1 MSGETELWGGSVERS
16 TDGTTFTDV
25 AKVKGIVLPT
35 LSKSK
40 RQITSLDSPTRVHE
54 YKEGFGDPGQLEI
67 RCIYTRDGYQAALTD
82 QSRADSTFYRITLEN
97 GDAFIVEGVSVVVEV
112 TGLDELDAIA
122 EFALRMETSGSMQFT
137 AGA

>member
-1 MSGETELWGGSVERS
+1 MSGETELWGGTVERS

-25 AKVKGIVLPT
+25 VRVKGIVLPT

-67 RCIYTRDGYQAALTD
+67 RCIYTRDGYQAALAD
-82 QSRADSTFYRITLEN
+82 QARTDSTFYRITLEN
-97 GDAFIVEGVSVVVEV
+97 GDAFTIEGVAVVVET
-112 TGLDELDAIA
+112 TGLDDLDNIA
-122 EFALRMETSGSMQFT
+122 EFALRMETSGSVGFV
-137 AGA
+137 AGS

>member
-67 RCIYTRDGYQAALTD
+67 RCIYTRDGYQAALGD
-82 QSRADSTFYRITLEN
+82 QARTDSTFYRITLEN